1 VKITIDLPTELLNL
15 AEATA
20 AERGLHLND
29 LVEYG
34 LRLAIENPPA
44 ALPASQQATTPPL
57 DPAPTPKQAQYLA
70 FIHHYTLLNRQ
81 PPSQADI
88 QRYFRTSPPSVH
100 NMILRLEEN
109 GWLERIPG
117 QARALRVLVPP
128 EQLPPLE
135 D

>member
-1 VKITIDLPTELLNL
+1 M
-15 AEATA
+15 
-20 AERGLHLND
+20 
-29 LVEYG
+29 
-34 LRLAIENPPA
+34 
-44 ALPASQQATTPPL
+44 
-57 DPAPTPKQAQYLA
+57 
-70 FIHHYTLLNRQ
+70 
-81 PPSQADI
+81 

-117 QARALRVLVPP
+117 QARAIRVLVPP